1 MVCYTLHEHLLLFP
15 LGGYLHPIL
24 HPQALDK
31 AKSFLQGQE
40 YSSSLSICIFQ
51 APGHTDWF
59 RNGYVHPIRTHPGTF
74 AGTYGKKVL

>member
-40 YSSSLSICIFQ
+40 
-51 APGHTDWF
+51 
-59 RNGYVHPIRTHPGTF
+59 
-74 AGTYGKKVL
+74 